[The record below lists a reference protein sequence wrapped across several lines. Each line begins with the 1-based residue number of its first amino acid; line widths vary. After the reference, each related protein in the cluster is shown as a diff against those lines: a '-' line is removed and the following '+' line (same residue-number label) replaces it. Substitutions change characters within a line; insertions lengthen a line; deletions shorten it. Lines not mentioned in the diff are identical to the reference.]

1 MSNQNDRM
9 TGSRNMQII
18 RNSKDLKLPRC
29 EDDQLFSI
37 KQLSLCLLLG
47 LEAQIVVFG
56 REKPGWMGVKN
67 VSKGKL
73 ELSGV
78 D

>member
-1 MSNQNDRM
+1 MLII
-9 TGSRNMQII
+9 GS
-18 RNSKDLKLPRC
+18 SKALKLPYC
-29 EDDQLFSI
+29 EAAQLFSI

-47 LEAQIVVFG
+47 LEAQMAVFG
-56 REKPGWMGVKN
+56 RKKPVCMEVKN

-78 D
+78 G